1 MSGESDP
8 PDDESII
15 RVPGTDR
22 VFHRGR
28 MLVVLLSIL
37 AMTMMAI
44 SAINVALPSIESSLG
59 ASNSDVQ
66 WMLSGYAL
74 AFGMAMITRYDVDW
88 VRHGYD
94 DEALHELVEHSLRT
108 MQSLVVSPGNPPR
121 NDDQLRRYLRRWL
134 GTAITAQAEIGIRA

>member
-44 SAINVALPSIESSLG
+44 SAINVALPSIE
-59 ASNSDVQ
+59 
-66 WMLSGYAL
+66 
-74 AFGMAMITRYDVDW
+74 
-88 VRHGYD
+88 
-94 DEALHELVEHSLRT
+94 
-108 MQSLVVSPGNPPR
+108 
-121 NDDQLRRYLRRWL
+121 
-134 GTAITAQAEIGIRA
+134 

>member
-74 AFGMAMITRYDVDW
+74 AFGMV
-88 VRHGYD
+88 
-94 DEALHELVEHSLRT
+94 LV
-108 MQSLVVSPGNPPR
+108 
-121 NDDQLRRYLRRWL
+121 
-134 GTAITAQAEIGIRA
+134 

>member
-44 SAINVALPSIESSLG
+44 SAIPPISRLF
-59 ASNSDVQ
+59 
-66 WMLSGYAL
+66 
-74 AFGMAMITRYDVDW
+74 AFSRCWADCIAW
-88 VRHGYD
+88 V
-94 DEALHELVEHSLRT
+94 SLR
-108 MQSLVVSPGNPPR
+108 
-121 NDDQLRRYLRRWL
+121 
-134 GTAITAQAEIGIRA
+134 

>member
-74 AFGMAMITRYDVDW
+74 AFGMVLVAAGRTGDVLGRSSVFLAGVALFTVASLICATVAM
-88 VRHGYD
+88 
-94 DEALHELVEHSLRT
+94 ASA
-108 MQSLVVSPGNPPR
+108 VSCWAG
-121 NDDQLRRYLRRWL
+121 W
-134 GTAITAQAEIGIRA
+134 RAVSRAR

>member
-59 ASNSDVQ
+59 ASNSDV
-66 WMLSGYAL
+66 
-74 AFGMAMITRYDVDW
+74 
-88 VRHGYD
+88 
-94 DEALHELVEHSLRT
+94 
-108 MQSLVVSPGNPPR
+108 
-121 NDDQLRRYLRRWL
+121 
-134 GTAITAQAEIGIRA
+134 

>member
-37 AMTMMAI
+37 AMTGLYFLM
-44 SAINVALPSIESSLG
+44 
-59 ASNSDVQ
+59 
-66 WMLSGYAL
+66 
-74 AFGMAMITRYDVDW
+74 
-88 VRHGYD
+88 
-94 DEALHELVEHSLRT
+94 
-108 MQSLVVSPGNPPR
+108 
-121 NDDQLRRYLRRWL
+121 
-134 GTAITAQAEIGIRA
+134 IRADVSIHLVITLFGLFVSSAMWLVKRRHDENQRLRDDVIHLDDSTH